1 MSEDVSRLIHARE
14 ATKCQ
19 LRVQISLRDKAES
32 EIKRLRKQI
41 QVIDLELRRAR
52 ARKEQP

>member
-1 MSEDVSRLIHARE
+1 MSEDVSRLIHVRE
-14 ATKCQ
+14 ATKNQ
-19 LRVQISLRDKAES
+19 LKVQISLRDKAES
-32 EIKRLRKQI
+32 EIKRLRKQV